1 MSGKRGAG
9 ALYESV
15 LFQSQGSTA
24 DGAGGVLT
32 SFSDVF
38 SARAA
43 FFHQRG
49 GEGVLAGRLE
59 GRHTI
64 IIRVRAST
72 ASRDVSTDWRII
84 DKRLGTVYAIRDVTP
99 SDDRAY
105 VDFLC
110 ESGVAA

>member
-15 LFQSQGSTA
+15 TFQAQGSTT

-38 SARAA
+38 SCRAA

-64 IIRVRAST
+64 VIRIRSSAVART
-72 ASRDVSTDWRII
+72 VTTDFRVV
-84 DKRLGTVYAIRDVTP
+84 DKRLGTIYAVRDVTP
-99 SDDRAY
+99 SDDRLY
-105 VDFLC
+105 IDFLC